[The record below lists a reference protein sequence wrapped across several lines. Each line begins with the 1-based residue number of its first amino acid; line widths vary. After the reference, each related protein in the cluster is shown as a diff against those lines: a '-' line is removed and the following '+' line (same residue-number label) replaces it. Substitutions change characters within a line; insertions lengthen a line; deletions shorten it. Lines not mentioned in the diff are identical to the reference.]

1 MAEPRQSRAVTAN
14 GDAAGIILPGGAMGS
29 WSISCWVR
37 GLAENK
43 RFVVVG
49 VTDEAAPIVE
59 LKRAAGVIAAS
70 VVNDAEDETA
80 IASEVDLAGGWNHVA
95 LVADGLGAV
104 LLYVQGELEAESAP
118 SGTFAT
124 GSFVMAGDDQGD
136 APDFDLAHL
145 AIWERALSDDEVSS
159 LFTAGRKHDMRED
172 IGDYTGG
179 EDGPQHWWPG
189 DGLFKGMVLDRGLIG
204 TSPMDL
210 IGLAKTR
217 REA

>member
-14 GDAAGIILPGGAMGS
+14 GDAAGIILPGGSMGA
-29 WSISCWVR
+29 WSIACWVR

-49 VTDEAAPIVE
+49 VTDEAAPVVE
-59 LKRAAGVIAAS
+59 LKRSGGIVVAS
-70 VVNDAEDETA
+70 VVNDAAGET
-80 IASEVDLAGGWNHVA
+80 LAETEGDFVAGWNHVA
-95 LVADGLGAV
+95 LVSVGGDV
-104 LLYVQGELEAESAP
+104 RLYLNGQIEDEDTP
-118 SGTFAT
+118 SGTFAV

-145 AIWERALSDDEVSS
+145 AIWDRSLSDDEVSS
-159 LFTAGRKHDMRED
+159 LFTAGRKHDLRENV
-172 IGDYTGG
+172 GDYTGG
-179 EDGPQHWWPG
+179 EDGPAHWWPG